1 MNDAEFL
8 EMCRLA
14 ASRDT
19 GGRWTDEKIDA
30 IEEVNVDP
38 RGAVRRLYGMLAA
51 ERARAEAAERELSD
65 ERGHKDVIYAA
76 FKAAEAKLAAV
87 PVDAIRRCFAQEYNN
102 EEQWASDT
110 NIVQAWLAQPDE
122 VQP

>member
-14 ASRDT
+14 AGPDT
-19 GGRWTDEKIDA
+19 GGRWTEEKIDA

-51 ERARAEAAERELSD
+51 ERARAAASAQR
-65 ERGHKDVIYAA
+65 AA
-76 FKAAEAKLAAV
+76 AAAAKLAAV